1 MAYDNTNS
9 GMLAKNER
17 QREGK
22 KDPTHTGFINV
33 DGKEYWLK
41 AWVKQ
46 GKEGSKMEGKSFFS
60 LSIDPKDDDR
70 DDNRGSRNRGGNDRG
85 GNDRGSRNN
94 RDRDRDDDR
103 GNRGS
108 NNGNNRGGFDD
119 MDDDIPF

>member
-85 GNDRGSRNN
+85 SRNS

>member
-17 QREGK
+17 RREGK
-22 KDPTHTGFINV
+22 NDPSHTGFVNI

-46 GKEGSKMEGKSFFS
+46 GKEGSRMEGKSFFS
-60 LSIDPKDDDR
+60 LSLDPKDEDR
-70 DDNRGSRNRGGNDRG
+70 GGNDRGGRGSRSDDRG

-94 RDRDRDDDR
+94 SRDDDR
-103 GNRGS
+103 GSRG
-108 NNGNNRGGFDD
+108 NGNGNSRGGGFDD

>member
-22 KDPTHTGFINV
+22 KDPGYTGSINV
-33 DGKEYWLK
+33 DGKEYWIK

-60 LSIDPKDDDR
+60 LVVDPKDDAPAPRQDAR
-70 DDNRGSRNRGGNDRG
+70 RERPRAPERAPRQSQPEP
-85 GNDRGSRNN
+85 
-94 RDRDRDDDR
+94 
-103 GNRGS
+103 
-108 NNGNNRGGFDD
+108 RGGFDD